1 MTFDLYYC
9 VVVVFRFDED
19 MYFVEEG
26 NALDVCVAI
35 NPPSTLA
42 RNTSVMVNT
51 MDESAVGESTGQG
64 MYLQPVLYL
73 ESHLPCSS

>member
-1 MTFDLYYC
+1 MTFDPYYC

-35 NPPSTLA
+35 NSSSTLA

-51 MDESAVGESTGQG
+51 MDESAVGESTRQA
-64 MYLQPVLYL
+64 Q
-73 ESHLPCSS
+73 HL